1 MRAKTLSRV
10 ANRGLAYAKFKAHK
24 FSYLNISGIGS
35 SYVPDGVECGLA
47 CVSIPLCLSLNLAAF
62 HDIIGKLPCEVL
74 PWDMYNNSD
83 KFVAST
89 VTITFVSQQVKN
101 LNVVYNFNNVWIKQK
116 WDRKCKKEVSKF
128 YFHKVLGNL
137 LFDWSTIPIP
147 AVKKLHEMTWP
158 PINLP
163 IDVCGI
169 FLNMSLRAGTF
180 NSSKGL
186 LLHLPNLVNYW
197 ISL

>member
-10 ANRGLAYAKFKAHK
+10 ANRGLAYVKFKAHK

-74 PWDMYNNSD
+74 PSDMYNNSD

-89 VTITFVSQQVKN
+89 VAITFVSQQVKN
-101 LNVVYNFNNVWIKQK
+101 LNVVYNFNNIRIKK
-116 WDRKCKKEVSKF
+116 NGIGNAKRESLNSISTKF
-128 YFHKVLGNL
+128 LETYYLIEAL
-137 LFDWSTIPIP
+137 YLFR
-147 AVKKLHEMTWP
+147 L
-158 PINLP
+158 
-163 IDVCGI
+163 
-169 FLNMSLRAGTF
+169 
-180 NSSKGL
+180 
-186 LLHLPNLVNYW
+186 
-197 ISL
+197 